1 MFPLYEN
8 LTYSRSDLPLILYKF
23 VTSPETDQRINMT
36 NYTSTEN
43 RESITSPCYNYTH
56 WHSSYEILLILS
68 DETELYLNGD
78 LIRPGR
84 GDIILI
90 DAFDIHTVGTKH
102 NHYVLLID
110 PARLHTSTDC
120 FPLGIENKHLKK
132 DGPYEDLRQ
141 NIEDHII
148 HMSEKLLDTTQ
159 SRTLGVLGEVYNMLD
174 TITKYKFI
182 IESHTENSTRIVSNS
197 QVSGQVDQTTGKG
210 NPDFK
215 ISSKNKNAS
224 TQKETLKKIFN
235 FIEQNYRDSISL
247 ADIASVAGFTESYFC
262 RFFKGAT
269 GRTLVEYLNEYRCHI
284 ARRRLENDS
293 DSITE
298 IALESGFSSVSY
310 FSRTFKSYFGVSPNT
325 YRKQLYPLT

>member
-23 VTSPETDQRINMT
+23 VTSPESDQRIHMI

-43 RESITSPCYNYTH
+43 RESVTSPCYNYTH
-56 WHSSYEILLILS
+56 WHSSYEILLIMS

-78 LIRPGR
+78 HIKPKC
-84 GDIILI
+84 GDIIFI

-110 PARLHTSTDC
+110 PARLHTSIDC
-120 FPLGIENKHLKK
+120 FPLDMRNKRLEKG
-132 DGPYEDLRQ
+132 GPHEGLRQ
-141 NIEDHII
+141 DIERHILC
-148 HMSEKLLDTTQ
+148 MSDKLVDTQELT
-159 SRTLGVLGEVYNMLD
+159 TLGVLGEVYMMLD
-174 TITKYKFI
+174 KISKYTGSL
-182 IESHTENSTRIVSNS
+182 EGARGNSSEDS
-197 QVSGQVDQTTGKG
+197 Q
-210 NPDFK
+210 PDFK
-215 ISSKNKNAS
+215 QKTQNKNAS

-235 FIEQNYRDSISL
+235 YIEQNYRDNISL
-247 ADIASVAGFTESYFC
+247 SDIASVAGFNESYFC

-325 YRKQLYPLT
+325 YRKKLYPLT

>member
-8 LTYSRSDLPLILYKF
+8 LTYNRSDLPLILYKF
-23 VTSPETDQRINMT
+23 VTSNESDQRIHMI

-43 RESITSPCYNYTH
+43 RESVTTPCYNYTH

-78 LIRPGR
+78 LLRPKC

-102 NHYVLLID
+102 NHYVVLID

-120 FPLGIENKHLKK
+120 FPLHTQNKYLEK
-132 DGPYEDLRQ
+132 DGPYEKIRQ
-141 NIEDHII
+141 DIEQHIVR
-148 HMSEKLLDTTQ
+148 MSEKLLDGPQ
-159 SRTLGVLGEVYNMLD
+159 PSTLGVLGDIYNMLAKIAD
-174 TITKYKFI
+174 YKRM
-182 IESHTENSTRIVSNS
+182 IEPQSNKKTPHHSASTRGM
-197 QVSGQVDQTTGKG
+197 Q
-210 NPDFK
+210 
-215 ISSKNKNAS
+215 KNKNAS

-235 FIEQNYRDSISL
+235 FIEQNYRDNIALS
-247 ADIASVAGFTESYFC
+247 DIASVAGFNQSYFC

-284 ARRRLENDS
+284 ARRRLENAS
-293 DSITE
+293 ESITE
-298 IALESGFSSVSY
+298 IALECGFSSVSY
-310 FSRTFKSYFGVSPNT
+310 FSRTFKSYFGVSPSA
-325 YRKQLYPLT
+325 YRKQLYPLTYGS